1 MVEVVAGRAP
11 LGNIATVVFD
21 LDGVV
26 YVDGAGIPGAGEALQ
41 QLEDA
46 GRRVLF
52 ATNNAT
58 KTRRAAADQIATAT
72 GYSCRPDQVVT
83 SSFVTAR
90 SISGRYRAAFV
101 VGESGLVE
109 TLNDEGVNTVDDRRE
124 ADVVVVG
131 LDRYLSYDKLADAA
145 LAISVGGAAFV
156 ATNTDTTYPTAAGP
170 APGGGAIV
178 AAIATATGIAPQVFG
193 KPQPAYR
200 SVVKDLAVGSVLM
213 VGDRP
218 ETDLAMGRAEGW
230 QTVLVL
236 TGVVTDPKQVDPSL
250 APDHV
255 LESIAALPGLLGL

>member
-1 MVEVVAGRAP
+1 MVEVVAGQTP

-26 YVDGAGIPGAGEALQ
+26 YVDGTGIPGAGAALQ
-41 QLEDA
+41 QLDDA

-58 KTRRAAADQIATAT
+58 KTRRAAADQILRTT
-72 GYSCRPDQVVT
+72 GYLCHPDQVVT

-90 SISGRYRAAFV
+90 SISDRYRAAFV

-109 TLNDEGVNTVDDRRE
+109 TLNDAGVDTVDDRRD

-131 LDRYLSYDKLADAA
+131 LDRQLTYDKLTDAA

-178 AAIATATGIAPQVFG
+178 AAIASATGVAPQVFG
-193 KPQPAYR
+193 KPHPPYR
-200 SVVKDLAVGSVLM
+200 SVVKELTVGSVLM

-230 QTVLVL
+230 ETALVL
-236 TGVVTDPKQVDPSL
+236 TGVVTDPDQVDPSL

-255 LESIAALPGLLGL
+255 LESIAAVPDLLGL